1 MGQACGA
8 DDKKPLSERFEKIME
23 TKRNSR
29 TALNLTEGRP
39 IKLILL
45 FAVPVFL
52 GNLFQIMYSLVDT
65 KIVGSILGEDA
76 LASVGS
82 VSVLHTLLTGF
93 FNGLSLGFS
102 VITSRFYGSGD
113 EKGLKKNVAG
123 AVVLG
128 FATAAVIIMLVS
140 LFLRPVLTLLHVGAE
155 QAEMSREYISILI
168 WGMFITTAYNLCANT
183 LRAIGDSVTPLIFL
197 IAASFMNVALDYI
210 FILNFGLGVKGAAI
224 ATVVSQFLSVLLCLI
239 HIYRN
244 FPILHISK
252 SDFKMSKKQ
261 IFSMYQSGLSMGLM
275 SSLVNFGT
283 LVLQS
288 GINQL
293 GTSIIVAHTAARKV
307 FEIWNLPVSVIGSS
321 MATYCGQNYGA
332 GKYDR
337 IRRGIKSALMLGIC
351 WAGVIFVLAHT
362 VSEYLIGF
370 IASTDSEEVL
380 YWGTT
385 YLEYDMS
392 FLIVCVFIVVLR
404 NSMQGF
410 GDYSTP
416 IVSSFIELVGKLVFT
431 FVFVRIFGYWGII
444 WTEPVIWCLMVIPL
458 IVMTIKNPVIKGIN
472 KKKEA

>member
-1 MGQACGA
+1 MAA
-8 DDKKPLSERFEKIME
+8 KE
-23 TKRNSR
+23 NSK
-29 TALNLTEGRP
+29 TALRLTEGRP

-45 FAVPVFL
+45 FAIPVFF
-52 GNLFQIMYSLVDT
+52 GNLFQILYSLVDT
-65 KIVGSILGEDA
+65 KIVGSILGADA
-76 LASVGS
+76 LAAVGS
-82 VSVLHTLLTGF
+82 VSVLYTLLTGF

-123 AVVLG
+123 AIVLG
-128 FATAAVIIMLVS
+128 FITAAVIIVLIS
-140 LFLRPVLTLLHVGAE
+140 LFLRSILGLLHAGGG
-155 QAEMSREYISILI
+155 QADMSRQYISILI
-168 WGMFITTAYNLCANT
+168 WGMFVTIAYNLCANT
-183 LRAIGDSVTPLIFL
+183 LRAIGDSVTPLVFL
-197 IAASFMNVALDYI
+197 IIASFTNVALDYI

-224 ATVVSQFLSVLLCLI
+224 ATVVSQFLSAVLCLV

-244 FPILHISK
+244 FPILHLSRA
-252 SDFKMSKKQ
+252 DFKLSREQ
-261 IFSMYQSGLSMGLM
+261 VFSMYQSGLSMGLM

-332 GKYDR
+332 KKYDR
-337 IRRGIKSALMLGIC
+337 IRSGIKSALILGIC
-351 WAGVIFVLAHT
+351 WAGVIFILAHT
-362 VSEYLIGF
+362 ISRYLIGF
-370 IASTDSEEVL
+370 IASTDSEEIL
-380 YWGTT
+380 YWGTK

-392 FLIVCVFIVVLR
+392 FLIVCVLIVVLR

-410 GDYSTP
+410 GDYKTP

-458 IVMTIKNPVIKGIN
+458 IVMTIKNPIM
-472 KKKEA
+472 KKQ